1 MVRIYALLVIPLL
14 KEEKIIFTGLIEEVG
29 RVVQIIQSGDGMEL
43 TISCSKVLENTNI
56 GDSIAVN
63 GVCLT
68 VTEMGQE
75 FFVADVMAETVRKSG
90 LANYRP
96 STVVNLERAMKAS
109 DRLGG
114 HIVQGHVD
122 GVATV
127 LERLDHGSA
136 TYFQFQSTPE
146 IAALLVETGSIAING
161 VSLTLTEVIQDT
173 FAVSLIPHTL
183 YQTQFKVLQVGELVN
198 IECDIIGKYLFKW
211 RSTEA
216 KKQVLDKEKLA
227 KYGF

>member
-1 MVRIYALLVIPLL
+1 
-14 KEEKIIFTGLIEEVG
+14 
-29 RVVQIIQSGDGMEL
+29 MEL
-43 TISCSKVLENTNI
+43 TVSCTKVLENTKI

-68 VTEMGQE
+68 VTQIGKD
-75 FFVADVMAETVRKSG
+75 FFCADVMAETVRKSG
-90 LANYRP
+90 LASYRP

-122 GVATV
+122 GVATL
-127 LERLDHGSA
+127 LERFDNGNA
-136 TYFQFQSTPE
+136 TYFQFQASPE
-146 IAALLVETGSIAING
+146 ITDLLVETGSITING

-173 FAVSLIPHTL
+173 FAISLIPHTY
-183 YQTQFKVLQVGELVN
+183 YQTQFKVLQVGEVVN
-198 IECDIIGKYLFKW
+198 IECDIIGKYLAKW
-211 RSTEA
+211 RRNEER
-216 KKQVLDKEKLA
+216 KEQVLDKEKLA